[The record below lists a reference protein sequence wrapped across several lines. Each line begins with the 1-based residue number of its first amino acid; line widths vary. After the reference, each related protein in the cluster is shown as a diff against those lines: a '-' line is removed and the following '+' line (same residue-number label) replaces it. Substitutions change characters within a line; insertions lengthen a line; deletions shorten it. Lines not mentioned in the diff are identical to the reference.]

1 MQLYKKGG
9 GSALGTFAFLK
20 FGAAVKRVEDMPV
33 IGVENVQSAG
43 APSACTGK
51 TAKLSSTASSHLFV
65 SHSLLM
71 PYVTSQG

>member
-1 MQLYKKGG
+1 M
-9 GSALGTFAFLK
+9 GTFAFLK
-20 FGAAVKRVEDMPV
+20 FGAAVRRVEDMPV

-51 TAKLSSTASSHLFV
+51 TAKLRSISTASSHLFV